1 MPSRVPA
8 VLAHPSV
15 ARAAVGPPAIA
26 LTAAGAGIGVLDHSL
41 ALAVILAVL
50 GWGGR
55 MGWAVLARARRQQTV
70 RPEPVDP
77 WSVPSPWREHLKAV
91 VDAERRFDQAVSSL
105 EDGPRRERVGS
116 LSEHI
121 DRSVRTAAVTARRGA
136 LLTTPERAARTA
148 ALSAE
153 LAELAQGHDHLDA
166 GALRHESV
174 VATEL
179 RGMRRAEA
187 VSADALDQVRLLA
200 ARIDDAVTA
209 LVELSMDASD
219 LDPLDDQ
226 RTALPA
232 VLDEIAAL
240 HAGMEASGAAME
252 SVVGVGELPP
262 AGPAGRSST
271 PETPAT
277 S

>member
-15 ARAAVGPPAIA
+15 VRAAVGPPAIA
-26 LTAAGAGIGVLDHSL
+26 LTAVGAGIGVLDHSL
-41 ALAVILAVL
+41 PVAVILAVI

-55 MGWAVLARARRQQTV
+55 MGWAVVARSRRQRTV
-70 RPEPVDP
+70 KPEPVDP
-77 WSVPSPWREHLKAV
+77 WSVPPPWRDHLRAV

-105 EDGPRRERVGS
+105 DEGPTRERVGS
-116 LSEHI
+116 LADRI

-153 LAELAQGHDHLDA
+153 LAGMTQRHDRLDEA
-166 GALRHESV
+166 ALRHESV
-174 VATEL
+174 VAAQL
-179 RGMRRAEA
+179 RAMRRADS

-200 ARIDDAVTA
+200 ARIDEAVTA
-209 LVELSMDASD
+209 LVELSIDESDAGGGGEPRS
-219 LDPLDDQ
+219 LV
-226 RTALPA
+226 A

-240 HAGMEASGAAME
+240 HAGMEASKAAMD
-252 SVVGVGELPP
+252 SAGAGGELPP
-262 AGPAGRSST
+262 GEPAGDSAT
-271 PETPAT
+271 PEAPAT